1 MTLTMTWH
9 VQDHDWQR
17 WEFQIAR
24 CCNVS
29 YAPFCS
35 YISAH
40 VYQISW
46 NTTNHM
52 RDFVYCSLSIVFK
65 EQCKTFHY
73 TNLLWSMWCTSG
85 AAAGVK
91 NAFWCEIDFS
101 TAVGHFFAP
110 RHFSCPLENGPI
122 RANCD
127 KLWTSSPIHASEKKI
142 PDHHIGKCHCQCWK
156 MQAIRYK

>member
-1 MTLTMTWH
+1 MSKTMTDKDESFKLH
-9 VQDHDWQR
+9 AAAMSRMLPFVLI
-17 WEFQIAR
+17 FQLMCTKLAEILQITWG
-24 CCNVS
+24 
-29 YAPFCS
+29 
-35 YISAH
+35 IS
-40 VYQISW
+40 
-46 NTTNHM
+46 
-52 RDFVYCSLSIVFK
+52 SIVHCPLFWK
-65 EQCKTFHY
+65 KIFHDFY
-73 TNLLWSMWCTSG
+73 LLWSMWCTLG
-85 AAAGVK
+85 AGAGVK